1 MLLLHHLSL
10 LNNVLLTMAL
20 NILLEL
26 RKAANGIMIVLFL
39 KT

>member
-1 MLLLHHLSL
+1 MLLLHHLSP
-10 LNNVLLTMAL
+10 LNHALLTMVL

-26 RKAANGIMIVLFL
+26 REAANGIMIALFL